1 MLIVAPEPFY
11 EDRGTPIAVGQL
23 AAALATLEYRI
34 ELITYPIGDDVM
46 LQGLR
51 IERTAN
57 LPGLKHV
64 PIGFSLRKVALD
76 LLMLPTLWRKL
87 RRDAY
92 LIVHA
97 LEEMA
102 LPVIWL
108 CRRRGIPVIYDMQSS
123 IPDQLHSH
131 WLFGTRARAKPAAQH
146 RALDARERGRRRLQC
161 GAGRTRQGAWHR
173 PRGSRSGCSRVSCA
187 AMTATHPRHFAPVWA
202 SRATHAW
209 PSTPVRSRSTRVWTC

>member
-1 MLIVAPEPFY
+1 MRATRTDMRPQARRYGPSVLIVAPEPFY

-76 LLMLPTLWRKL
+76 LLMLPTAPTCPLQ
-87 RRDAY
+87 
-92 LIVHA
+92 
-97 LEEMA
+97 
-102 LPVIWL
+102 
-108 CRRRGIPVIYDMQSS
+108 RGS
-123 IPDQLHSH
+123 
-131 WLFGTRARAKPAAQH
+131 ARAV
-146 RALDARERGRRRLQC
+146 
-161 GAGRTRQGAWHR
+161 RTANFT
-173 PRGSRSGCSRVSCA
+173 SSV
-187 AMTATHPRHFAPVWA
+187 
-202 SRATHAW
+202 
-209 PSTPVRSRSTRVWTC
+209 